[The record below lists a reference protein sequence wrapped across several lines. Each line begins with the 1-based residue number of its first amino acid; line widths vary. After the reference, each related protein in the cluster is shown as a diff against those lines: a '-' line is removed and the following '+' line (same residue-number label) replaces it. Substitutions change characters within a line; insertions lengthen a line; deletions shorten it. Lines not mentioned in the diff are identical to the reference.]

1 MFYKAKRFFAIVL
14 ALLMMVTMVPLAAA
28 DNNDS
33 TTEKNNVTVYK
44 INPEEYDWEND
55 AAYIDFENVDPDD
68 VPLSGELKGNGLSLL
83 TGESTG
89 NTRASNVVD
98 RGYLSLGKNARKND
112 NPDDMETKPV
122 VTGAVYI
129 KLHEA
134 LADKAN
140 TPYIVKIDYYGGNLD
155 ADDGVN
161 GGSYIDLKYNS
172 LTTASASTR
181 YTYGESWKENSI
193 QSAYIELPKAN
204 FNEANGNCKA
214 DFRLETWTGATLR
227 IRRISVITYEPIEI
241 PEMKE
246 VSVLK
251 DVANADFAE
260 LAGTGT
266 DKMTDGVLEEDVVGN
281 GLSLITSESTGN
293 TRGSNIL
300 SDGYLLLGKEARQN
314 DNPADMAEKPKVTGA
329 VYVKLDK
336 PVAEKEDTAY
346 AVKIEYF
353 GGGIGL
359 DGGSYIDFCYTTQSG
374 TKNKK
379 ERFKLGSTY
388 NSGKLETGYW
398 LIPEADFQED
408 NGGCKADFRFETW
421 SGAQIKMKSVSVVPY
436 DPAEVTDAAD
446 APALFENNPDVL
458 SIDFSNI
465 DAPEFDPY
473 TDEILNGEIEFDGL
487 SIVTDID
494 NGSQRAANRIL
505 LEGYML
511 LGKEAR
517 LNTLTGSGTNQGRI
531 YVKLNE
537 TLENKQNKA
546 YAIKV
551 DYLDSI
557 EKNTVADDKWNIP
570 ASSNTINALTW
581 MTVVYTNTEGSK
593 IKETA
598 RYEYGSGFGSGAIKS
613 AYFLL
618 PDANFSENVDDNGQ
632 NKGADFKINCQTNQ
646 QQLKIRGISVVEY
659 DPDKTSADASQDEIA
674 GLFNAEADEVFVDVS
689 AGERYGMKYPEGT
702 STYKIVDNNGEH
714 FGLQAINE
722 ALTFTITDPNVKAAE
737 KVTMTISYWD
747 IGTRSFSIQYNAS
760 RPDNWEELNPDSFYT
775 YYSTPA
781 FEMFDT
787 GELITIEIPIE
798 NAAFEGKQNGGADF
812 RIRANYISD
821 FYVESISVRI
831 GVEDVTLRE
840 PVEFPEMTDINNFED
855 KTVVGYQAWFEAS
868 DDLTSG
874 WNHWNSGAAP
884 AGGQQTFDIYPDV
897 NGYPE
902 EVLYQT
908 GYADLLN
915 GQPAVLYD
923 GTTREAIDT
932 QVKWM
937 QEYGIDGF
945 AVSRFYSGTSQ
956 VQIPGETKLDY
967 MVEAAEKYDR
977 LFYMGYDISGIGGN
991 GLAGIRRLQ
1000 FDFVLN
1006 VEEKF
1011 VPSPNYAQIDGKPV
1025 VSLWGFQGSDFNRYP
1040 NAENALILI
1049 NWFKDRGYYVIGG
1062 VPDNNWANDTSEY
1075 KAVYEALDM
1084 ITPWTVGRFNHTNAQ
1099 SYLEGKYEQDR
1110 AWLDDFN
1117 AKNPDNEKEYM
1128 PTIFPGFSWAN
1139 WASGA
1144 PNATAR
1150 LAGEFMWDQATLAKK
1165 YGFTS
1170 SFIAMFDEYDEG
1182 TAILKMAE
1190 DSMSIPSDQYFVTA
1204 AADGKWLS
1212 SDFYMRLT
1220 GAISDMLRGELP
1232 VTDDVPIAHAT
1243 GPVFW
1248 RNGFERRYINYKA
1261 SNNQMTTALAN
1272 IDVCVPDGEVL
1283 INNGIED
1290 LYMLDMYEDP
1300 YKEGYTTTGD
1310 FSFRLNGLAAPDG
1323 GEGQFYFRIAETDI
1337 EVRDNMVLSYNLR
1350 ADNDLG
1356 GFVFVDLMLDNGQ
1369 KLSEISGSKVKTK
1382 RGTDGEWTPVTL
1394 TLDSSLNGRTIESVI
1409 IGYES
1414 EYDGEFDAYIDD
1426 IVIEYADTTADGLQ
1440 ELIARAESIISGGKA
1455 ASYTTETVN
1464 NLQAA
1469 IAKANSL
1476 IDSGSAS
1483 DSALKSAYYELADA
1497 MNALVG
1503 IVKTKPTVN
1512 EPEEP
1517 EQPTDTDNNQNSSQN
1532 SGSDNNSQSEEPAE
1546 TPEEPTETPETP
1558 IEQSPEEKPAD
1569 TTKDDTEKE
1578 SSIPWLLIGII
1589 GGVTLLLL
1597 IAMVVYSLKKGKK
1610 A

>member
-1 MFYKAKRFFAIVL
+1 MFNKTKRFLAFALSI
-14 ALLMMVTMVPLAAA
+14 LMMFTIVPLAAV
-28 DNNDS
+28 DNDS
-33 TTEKNNVTVYK
+33 AAEENEKNNLTVYK
-44 INPEEYDWEND
+44 INPEEYDWAND
-55 AAYIDFENVDPDD
+55 AAYIDFENADQADI
-68 VPLSGELKGNGLSLL
+68 PLSGEYEGNGLSLL

-112 NPDDMETKPV
+112 NPDDMETKPT

-134 LADKAN
+134 LSDKAN

-172 LTTASASTR
+172 TATASASTR

-204 FNEANGNCKA
+204 FNETNGNCKA

-227 IRRISVITYEPIEI
+227 IRRISVIAYEPINI

-251 DVANADFAE
+251 DVANADFKE
-260 LAGTGT
+260 FTGADT
-266 DKMTDGVLEEDVVGN
+266 DKMTDGLLEENVVGN
-281 GLSLITSESTGN
+281 GLTLN
-293 TRGSNIL
+293 TTLSSASNL
-300 SDGYLLLGKEARQN
+300 LGDGYLLIGKEAHQTEGGTKSVGEAYISIDRPI
-314 DNPADMAEKPKVTGA
+314 DEKQETNYIIKVD
-329 VYVKLDK
+329 Y
-336 PVAEKEDTAY
+336 Y
-346 AVKIEYF
+346 
-353 GGGIGL
+353 GGGNFTV
-359 DGGSYIDFCYTTQSG
+359 DAGSWITLRYNTATG
-374 TKNKK
+374 TATKQLKFGN
-379 ERFKLGSTY
+379 TY
-388 NSGKLETGYW
+388 NSGKLETFYF
-398 LIPEADFQED
+398 LVD
-408 NGGCKADFRFETW
+408 NAVFRGEYYNVSDFRIETW
-421 SGAQIKMKSVSVVPY
+421 TGAQLKIRSVSAVPY
-436 DPAEVTDAAD
+436 DPDEITDAAD
-446 APALFENNPDVL
+446 APPLFENSDEVL
-458 SIDFSNI
+458 SIDFSDI

-487 SIVTDID
+487 SVITNVD
-494 NGSQRAANRIL
+494 NGNSRAANRVISD
-505 LEGYML
+505 GYML
-511 LGKEAR
+511 LGKAAR
-517 LNTLTGSGTNQGRI
+517 INTYTDKDTKPATSGKI

-537 TLENKQNKA
+537 DVSVKKNKK
-546 YAIKV
+546 YAVKV
-551 DYLDSI
+551 DYLDVDEANTLPDGNYNIPQESNI
-557 EKNTVADDKWNIP
+557 IDGGTWLEVHYSDENGAEKNVR
-570 ASSNTINALTW
+570 
-581 MTVVYTNTEGSK
+581 YTFGNG
-593 IKETA
+593 
-598 RYEYGSGFGSGAIKS
+598 YNSGEIKS
-613 AYFLL
+613 AYFVL
-618 PDANFSENVDDNGQ
+618 PEAVFEEKVADGGQ
-632 NKGADFKINCQTNQ
+632 NKGADFRLDTYSGA
-646 QQLKIRGISVVEY
+646 QLKIRGISVVEY
-659 DPDKTSADASQDEIA
+659 DPEKTPSDASQDEIA
-674 GLFNAEADEVFVDVS
+674 GLFAAEADEVFVNVS
-689 AGERYGMKYPEGT
+689 AGERYGMKYPDGT
-702 STYKIVDNNGEH
+702 SAYKIVDNNGEH

-722 ALTFTITDPNVKAAE
+722 ALSFTITDPNVKAAE
-737 KVTMTISYWD
+737 KVTIKISYWD

-787 GELITIEIPIE
+787 KELITIEIPIE
-798 NAAFEGKQNGGADF
+798 NAHFEGKQNGGADF
-812 RIRANYISD
+812 RIRANYIPD
-821 FYVESISVRI
+821 FYIEEISVKI

-840 PVEFPEMTDINNFED
+840 PVEFPEMTDINNFKD

-884 AGGQQTFDIYPDV
+884 SGGQQTFDIYPDV
-897 NGYPE
+897 SGYPE

-923 GTTREAIDT
+923 GTTEEAIDT

-956 VQIPGETKLDY
+956 VQIPGRTKLDY

-1011 VPSPNYAQIDGKPV
+1011 VSSPNYAQIDGKPV

-1049 NWFKDRGYYVIGG
+1049 NWFKERGYYVIGG
-1062 VPDNNWANDTSEY
+1062 VPDNDWANDTSDY
-1075 KAVYEALDM
+1075 AAVYEALDM

-1099 SYLEGKYEQDR
+1099 SYLKGKYEQDR
-1110 AWLDDFN
+1110 AWLDAYN
-1117 AKNPDNEKEYM
+1117 AEHPDDQKEYM

-1144 PNATAR
+1144 PNSTAR

-1182 TAILKMAE
+1182 TSILKMAE

-1232 VTDDVPIAHAT
+1232 ATDDVPIPHAT

-1248 RNGFERRYINYKA
+1248 RNGFERRYINYKG
-1261 SNNQMTTALAN
+1261 NNGQITTALSN

-1310 FSFRLNGLAAPDG
+1310 YSFKLNGLAAPESG
-1323 GEGQFYFRIAETDI
+1323 KGQFYFQIAETDI
-1337 EVRDNMVLSYNLR
+1337 EIRDNMVLSYNLR

-1356 GFVFVDLMLDNGQ
+1356 GFVFVDLMLDNGK
-1369 KLSEISGSKVKTK
+1369 KLSEINGSKVKAK

-1394 TLDSSLNGRTIESVI
+1394 ALDSSLTGRTIESVI
-1409 IGYES
+1409 IAYES
-1414 EYDGEFDAYIDD
+1414 DYAGEFDAYIDD
-1426 IVIEYADTTADGLQ
+1426 IVIEYADATQEGLK
-1440 ELIARAESIISGGKA
+1440 ELVARAESIIAGA
-1455 ASYTTETVN
+1455 NAESYTADTVKG
-1464 NLQAA
+1464 LQAA
-1469 IAKANSL
+1469 VSKANSL
-1476 IDSGSAS
+1476 INSGSAS
-1483 DSALKSAYYELADA
+1483 ESALKAAYYELVDA

-1503 IVKTKPTVN
+1503 IVKTKPVAEDPEDN
-1512 EPEEP
+1512 EN
-1517 EQPTDTDNNQNSSQN
+1517 PTDMNNNQNNNQNNNGN
-1532 SGSDNNSQSEEPAE
+1532 SGSDNND
-1546 TPEEPTETPETP
+1546 TTEEPTENPEEPIENPNESTDKTPE
-1558 IEQSPEEKPAD
+1558 ENPAD
-1569 TTKDDTEKE
+1569 TTGTDTEKG

-1589 GGVTLLLL
+1589 GGVTVVLLGL
-1597 IAMVVYSLKKGKK
+1597 MVIYSVKKGKK
-1610 A
+1610 S

>member
-1 MFYKAKRFFAIVL
+1 MVNKTKRLMAIIL
-14 ALLMMVTMVPLAAA
+14 AMLMMFTMVPLSAVETAEAAEE
-28 DNNDS
+28 NEL
-33 TTEKNNVTVYK
+33 TIYK
-44 INPEEYDWEND
+44 VNPEDYDWENE
-55 AAYIDFENVDPDD
+55 AAYIDFENVNPEDI
-68 VPLSGELKGNGLSLL
+68 PLSGEYKGNGLSLL
-83 TGESTG
+83 TSESTG
-89 NTRASNVVD
+89 NTRASNIVD
-98 RGYLSLGKNARKND
+98 RGYLKLGKNARTND
-112 NPDDMETKPV
+112 NPDDMDEKPT

-129 KLHEA
+129 KLQES
-134 LADKAN
+134 LEEKGEK
-140 TPYIVKIDYYGGNLD
+140 PYIVRIDYYGGNLD
-155 ADDGVN
+155 TDDGVN

-172 LTTASASTR
+172 LTTANASTR
-181 YTYGESWKENSI
+181 ITYGESWKANDI
-193 QSAYIELPKAN
+193 QSAYIELPKAD

-241 PEMKE
+241 PEMQE

-260 LAGTGT
+260 LAGTGV
-266 DKMTDGVLEEDVVGN
+266 DKMTDGLLEENVVGN
-281 GLSLITSESTGN
+281 GLSLHITPSAA
-293 TRGSNIL
+293 SNL
-300 SDGYLLLGKEARQN
+300 LEDGYLLIGKEAHQPESGANSVGEAYISIDRPVDEKQN
-314 DNPADMAEKPKVTGA
+314 TRYAIKVD
-329 VYVKLDK
+329 Y
-336 PVAEKEDTAY
+336 Y
-346 AVKIEYF
+346 
-353 GGGIGL
+353 GGGKFTV
-359 DGGSYIDFCYTTQSG
+359 DAGSWITLRYNTATG
-374 TKNKK
+374 TATKQLK
-379 ERFKLGSTY
+379 FGDTY
-388 NSGKLETGYW
+388 NSGKLETFYFLVDDAVFRGDYYN
-398 LIPEADFQED
+398 IS
-408 NGGCKADFRFETW
+408 DFRIETW
-421 SGAQIKMKSVSVVPY
+421 TGAQLKIRSVSAVPY
-436 DPAEVTDAAD
+436 DPSVITDAAD

-458 SIDFSNI
+458 SIDFSDI
-465 DAPEFDPY
+465 DAPEFNPY

-487 SIVTDID
+487 SVITDID
-494 NGSQRAANRIL
+494 NGSQRAANRVIP
-505 LEGYML
+505 EGYML

-551 DYLDSI
+551 DYLDSV
-557 EKNTVADDKWNIP
+557 EKNTVADDKWNI
-570 ASSNTINALTW
+570 ASSPNTIDAKTW
-581 MTVVYTNTEGSK
+581 LTVVYTNTEGSR
-593 IKETA
+593 IKETV
-598 RYEYGSGFGSGAIKS
+598 RYEYGSGVGSGAIKS

-659 DPDKTSADASQDEIA
+659 DPEKTPDDASQDVIA
-674 GLFNAEADEVFVDVS
+674 GLFAAEASEVFVDVS
-689 AGERYGMKYPEGT
+689 AGERYGLKYPEGT
-702 STYKIVDNNGEH
+702 STYKIVDNEGEH
-714 FGLQAINE
+714 YGLQAVNE

-747 IGTRSFSIQYNAS
+747 IGTRSFSIQYNAT
-760 RPDNWEELNPDSFYT
+760 RPDNWEDLNSDSFYT

-787 GELITIEIPIE
+787 KELITIEIPIE

-812 RIRANYISD
+812 RIRANYIPD
-821 FYVESISVRI
+821 FYVEKISVRI

-840 PVEFPEMTDINNFED
+840 PVEFPEMTDTNNFKD

-923 GTTREAIDT
+923 GTSEEAIDT

-956 VQIPGETKLDY
+956 VQIPGRTKLDY

-991 GLAGIRRLQ
+991 GEAGIRRLQ

-1040 NAENALILI
+1040 NAENALMLI

-1062 VPDNNWANDTSEY
+1062 VPDNDWANDESDY

-1110 AWLDDFN
+1110 AWLDAYN
-1117 AKNPDNEKEYM
+1117 AEHPDDQKEYM

-1182 TAILKMAE
+1182 TSILKMAE

-1220 GAISDMLRGELP
+1220 GAISDMLRGDLP
-1232 VTDDVPIAHAT
+1232 ITDDVPIEHAT

-1248 RNGFERRYINYKA
+1248 RNGFEKRYVNYKTN
-1261 SNNQMTTALAN
+1261 SGQNSTTLAN
-1272 IDVCVPDGEVL
+1272 IDVCVPDGR
-1283 INNGIED
+1283 IITNSGIED
-1290 LYMLDMYEDP
+1290 VYVMDVYEDP
-1300 YKEGYTTTGD
+1300 YGYGYTTTGEY
-1310 FSFRLNGLAAPDG
+1310 SFNLNGIAAPTDG
-1323 GEGQFYFRIAETDI
+1323 NGQFYFQIAETDI
-1337 EVRDNMVLSYNLR
+1337 EIRDDMVLSYNLR
-1350 ADNDLG
+1350 ADTDLG
-1356 GFVFVDLMLDNGQ
+1356 GFVFVDLMLDNGK
-1369 KLSEISGSKVKTK
+1369 KLSEISGSMVKAK

-1394 TLDSSLNGRTIESVI
+1394 ALDSSLKGRTIESVI

-1414 EYDGEFDAYIDD
+1414 EYAGEFNAYIDD
-1426 IVIEYADTTADGLQ
+1426 IVIEYADATAEGLK
-1440 ELIARAESIISGGKA
+1440 ELVSRAESIIAGENA
-1455 ASYTTETVN
+1455 ASYTEDTVKG
-1464 NLQAA
+1464 LQAA
-1469 IAKANSL
+1469 ISKANSL
-1476 IDSGSAS
+1476 INSGSAS
-1483 DSALKSAYYELADA
+1483 ESSLKSAYYELVNA

-1503 IVKTKPTVN
+1503 IVKTTPIVSDTPDAPSDMNSIQNDNQNNNQNGNSNGEQTDNQEEYPEEPADTVK
-1512 EPEEP
+1512 EPEE
-1517 EQPTDTDNNQNSSQN
+1517 QPSS
-1532 SGSDNNSQSEEPAE
+1532 E
-1546 TPEEPTETPETP
+1546 TP
-1558 IEQSPEEKPAD
+1558 AD
-1569 TTKDDTEKE
+1569 NSDSSEKE

-1589 GGVTLLLL
+1589 GGITLLLL
-1597 IAMVVYSLKKGKK
+1597 LAMVIYSVKRDKKSK
-1610 A
+1610 